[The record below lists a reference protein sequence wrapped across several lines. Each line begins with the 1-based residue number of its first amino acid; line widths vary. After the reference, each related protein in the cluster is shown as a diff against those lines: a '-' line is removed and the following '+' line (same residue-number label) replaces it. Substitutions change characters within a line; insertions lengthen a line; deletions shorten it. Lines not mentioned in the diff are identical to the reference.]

1 MNEERLIVS
10 AGQCLWA
17 AGQCLWAAVHRSLI
31 PALGR
36 QKVKKRKIRK
46 NTKKRKNLPA
56 EGCTG
61 L

>member
-1 MNEERLIVS
+1 MHEERLIVS

-17 AGQCLWAAVHRSLI
+17 AGHKSLI